1 MANIKVRVYYRGRL
15 AKIKEGNPMKT
26 LVIGLFLVIGG
37 LVSSM
42 QTSAQIPP
50 DLKREMR
57 LEKPEH
63 RGPAIELGESSLVA
77 AILFYP
83 KARLWVVTKIHIVDH
98 GPPLR
103 GRFTDDDVETISREI
118 DGKQVELY
126 RKKRERKEKR
136 ERGEEN
142 RELT

>member
-1 MANIKVRVYYRGRL
+1 ME
-15 AKIKEGNPMKT
+15 EGNPMKT
-26 LVIGLFLVIGG
+26 LIIGLFWVIGG

-42 QTSAQIPP
+42 QVSAQIPP

-57 LEKPEH
+57 LEIPEH
-63 RGPAIELGESSLVA
+63 RGPAIELGDSSLVA

-83 KARLWVVTKIHIVDH
+83 RARLWVVTKIHIVDH

-103 GRFTDDDVETISREI
+103 GKFGDDDVETISREI

-126 RKKRERKEKR
+126 RKKREKR
-136 ERGEEN
+136 ERDEEN
-142 RELT
+142 GERA

>member
-1 MANIKVRVYYRGRL
+1 
-15 AKIKEGNPMKT
+15 MKT
-26 LVIGLFLVIGG
+26 LVIGLFLVVSG

-42 QTSAQIPP
+42 QASAQIPP

-83 KARLWVVTKIHIVDH
+83 KAKLWVVTKIHIVDH

-103 GRFTDDDVETISREI
+103 GRFTDNDVETISREV

-126 RKKRERKEKR
+126 RKKKEKR
-136 ERGEEN
+136 EKRERDEEN
-142 RELT
+142 GERA